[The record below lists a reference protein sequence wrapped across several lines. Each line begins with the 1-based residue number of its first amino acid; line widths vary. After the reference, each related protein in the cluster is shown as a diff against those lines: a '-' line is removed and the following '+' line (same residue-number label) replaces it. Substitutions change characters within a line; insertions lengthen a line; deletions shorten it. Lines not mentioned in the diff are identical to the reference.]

1 MDLNDIFSSM
11 ILHEAVPRKSKEL
24 NIKPDVPPDLNNPDK
39 RIPTQDEQ
47 PQQEPPPPQQ
57 EQQPQ
62 EAPPPEDAGQDAG
75 AVDANAGAAPEGG
88 DTETPPDMSGGAEDP
103 NAAGGEDQGEADQQG
118 AEGDADATPVQQD
131 DEQQAEQEIFSNL
144 KPEQQEIMKKELKDR
159 FVEVYRMTIDTMD
172 HLNKITKTIYDK
184 SMIDF
189 IIRKLLEIKDISR
202 DSLLYAYDTRTYIEN
217 KVVLQKLLSVYTEL
231 TQMVEQIY
239 GSRVKRAEIARKK
252 VGKVSNDNIFRL
264 DDFIQDVSW

>member
-39 RIPTQDEQ
+39 RIPTQDMQ
-47 PQQEPPPPQQ
+47 QQEPPP
-57 EQQPQ
+57 EQQQ
-62 EAPPPEDAGQDAG
+62 QDQQAPPPEEQQPPAD
-75 AVDANAGAAPEGG
+75 DANMDVSGAAPEGG
-88 DTETPPDMSGGAEDP
+88 DP
-103 NAAGGEDQGEADQQG
+103 NAVAGDDAQGQEDQQAADQQG
-118 AEGDADATPVQQD
+118 AEAVAAAPQQD
-131 DEQQAEQEIFSNL
+131 DEQQAEQEIFANL
-144 KPEQQEIMKKELKDR
+144 KPEQQEIMKRELKDR
-159 FVEVYRMTIDTMD
+159 FVEVYRMVIDTMD
-172 HLNKITKTIYDK
+172 HLNKIAKTAYDK

-189 IIRKLLEIKDISR
+189 IVRKLLEIKDISR

-239 GSRVKRAEIARKK
+239 GSRMKRAEIACKK